1 MIEHDFLEPE
11 RLRAFVAVAETGNF
25 TRAAERLHLTQPTVS
40 VQVRSLEDSVGRSL
54 FNRNTQSVRLTTDGE
69 AMLGYARELLTV
81 LARARRQFAQPP
93 LEGTV
98 RFGMVEDFGVT
109 VLPEM
114 LGRLRHEH
122 PRFELTTETGTSPD
136 LLRRLDTGSLD
147 LVLAKR
153 VSGRQQGASLCRQK
167 LVWVGEPSVLQR
179 EKDVVPLAL
188 YPTPSVSRQ
197 IMLQA
202 LRENGRRWS
211 VRFESASFSSL
222 RAAVLSGI
230 GVTAFGLG
238 MIPQGLN
245 PLPRSILPR
254 LANAEFVLD
263 ERPDNTDRVV
273 AAFGSILSRAAPH
286 IIQQLAKNQRL
297 ARPG

>member
-1 MIEHDFLEPE
+1 
-11 RLRAFVAVAETGNF
+11 
-25 TRAAERLHLTQPTVS
+25 
-40 VQVRSLEDSVGRSL
+40 
-54 FNRNTQSVRLTTDGE
+54 
-69 AMLGYARELLTV
+69 MLGYARELLTV
-81 LARARRQFAQPP
+81 LTRARRQFAQPP

-114 LGRLRHEH
+114 LGRLRREH

-153 VSGRQQGASLCRQK
+153 VSGRQQGAFLCRQK

-179 EKDVVPLAL
+179 EKEVVPLVL
-188 YPTPSVSRQ
+188 YPAPSVSRQ

-238 MIPQGLN
+238 MVPQGLN

-263 ERPDNTDRVV
+263 ERPDNTDPVV
-273 AAFGSILSRAAPH
+273 AAFGSILSRAAPRM
-286 IIQQLAKNQRL
+286 IQQLAKNQRL
-297 ARPG
+297 ARPGQTRANP